1 MGLNCL
7 RKILSWVSV
16 TAVVMRCLYAKP
28 MRGFSSNFQD
38 RLTPRGSRAKVL
50 GASKSKSTALQVQYL
65 PRRGT
70 QCAKLIIYNI
80 RVIVG
85 DVSRSVFRWLWV

>member
-1 MGLNCL
+1 M
-7 RKILSWVSV
+7 KFKHILLEDIFD
-16 TAVVMRCLYAKP
+16 TTK
-28 MRGFSSNFQD
+28 
-38 RLTPRGSRAKVL
+38 
-50 GASKSKSTALQVQYL
+50 SKSKSTALQVQYL